1 VRRTVGLFFCLV
13 IARPAG
19 ADLPRF
25 SASVEVVRL
34 DVSVLKGGRPVK
46 RLRAEN
52 FEVWDQGVR
61 QRVELVDEEATAIH
75 AVLALDIS
83 ESVEGKSLQRLKMA
97 AHAFVDALA
106 PDDALS
112 LLTFAECANLSLVG
126 SRNRG
131 EAHTAIERAVTRHT
145 TGLRDA
151 VAAALTVAD
160 PRLGRPLVLV
170 FSDGQDVGSFLDEA
184 AVMKEAADSEAVVH
198 AILPPGS
205 VEAPF
210 LASLADATGGRTARV
225 LHDDHVDR
233 AFLEALDEFRSRYRL
248 RYEPKGVTGD
258 GWHRIKVRLV
268 NTTGGHVRARPGY
281 RARSRSQE

>member
-1 VRRTVGLFFCLV
+1 VRRAFGLFFCFM
-13 IARPAG
+13 IAGPAG
-19 ADLPRF
+19 AGVPRF

-46 RLRAEN
+46 HLRAEN

-61 QRVELVDEEATAIH
+61 QRVELADEDATAIH

-83 ESVEGKSLQRLKMA
+83 QSVEGTSLQRLKVA

-106 PDDALS
+106 TDDSLS
-112 LLTFAECANLSLVG
+112 LLTFAECANLPLVG
-126 SRNRG
+126 SHDRG
-131 EAHTAIERAVTRHT
+131 EAHAAIERAVTRHT

-184 AVMKEAADSEAVVH
+184 AVMKEAGDSEAVVH

-210 LASLADATGGRTARV
+210 LSVLSDATGGRVARV
-225 LHDDHVDR
+225 LQDDHVDR

-248 RYEPKGVTGD
+248 HYEPKGVTGD
-258 GWHRIKVRLV
+258 GWHRIKVRVV
-268 NTTGGHVRARPGY
+268 NTPGDRVRARPGY
-281 RARSRSQE
+281 QAHRPQG